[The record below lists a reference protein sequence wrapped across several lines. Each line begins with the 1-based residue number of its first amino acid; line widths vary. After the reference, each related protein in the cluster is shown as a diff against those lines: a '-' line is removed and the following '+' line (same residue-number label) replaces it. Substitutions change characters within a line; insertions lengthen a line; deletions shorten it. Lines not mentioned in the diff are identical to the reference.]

1 MGTRV
6 SQRRVTAGWSNTAY
20 RLMILTIMAVY
31 LDDEPV
37 TLDGGDLASVL
48 VAAGD
53 RLAPSKRIVVE
64 VHMDGHPV
72 TSGTMDQWEKTSLA
86 DREVRLYSADPRQL
100 ASTTL
105 QQIKTRLEEARQ
117 SQAQAAELLQADKL
131 DEAMEQLGSAIEVWL
146 QSQQA
151 VLGSAGLLGIDLQ
164 NKDINGMSAK
174 QITKAMIDKL
184 TVMRDM
190 LTNNDTVG
198 LADVL
203 AYELPETIDRWEQ
216 LIDAFITD
224 RIKQ

>member
-1 MGTRV
+1 
-6 SQRRVTAGWSNTAY
+6 
-20 RLMILTIMAVY
+20 MILTIMAVY

-37 TLDGGDLASVL
+37 TLDGDNLASVL
-48 VAAGD
+48 VSASD
-53 RLAPSKRIVVE
+53 HLADSQRIVVE
-64 VHMDGHPV
+64 VQMDGQPV
-72 TSGTMDQWEKTSLA
+72 TSSTMDEWENKPLA

-105 QQIKTRLEEARQ
+105 HQIKTRLEDARQ

-131 DEAMEQLGSAIEVWL
+131 DEAMEQLGNAIEVWL

-174 QITKAMIDKL
+174 QITTAMIGRL
-184 TVMRDM
+184 TTMRDM
-190 LTNNDTVG
+190 LNNNDTVG

-216 LIDAFITD
+216 LIDAFI
-224 RIKQ
+224 IWIEQGPNE